1 MLEKLAQL
9 IKKAPP
15 EKWQVEDFCGIDQL
29 HLGGIGATH
38 KLLDWLDNSLDNTLD
53 SSYGLD
59 IGCGLG
65 GTSRLVWANHC
76 CSMVGLDI
84 NTSYID
90 AAKMLSAS
98 IHPAPKC
105 QFVVGNILHLPFE
118 KPTFDFVISQHA
130 CMNIKQKGDLL
141 KGLYAVLKPGGQVLM
156 HEVMLQPNATEADII
171 YPTPWANK
179 KDESH
184 LCTWASFNSLAVKA
198 GFEVNH
204 FEDDTNAALHWIR
217 QARTPKPTSGS
228 GAATP
233 TTSKPLFTPS
243 LALGAMAADMSANML
258 YNIEA
263 GTLQVVSIS
272 LREAL

>member
-9 IKKAPP
+9 IKNAPP

-65 GTSRLVWANHC
+65 GTSRLVWAKHG

-198 GFEVNH
+198 GFEVKD
-204 FEDDTNAALHWIR
+204 FEDDTQAALAWVQQARAAASSPRATVASTPTFTPVLPLGPNAA
-217 QARTPKPTSGS
+217 A
-228 GAATP
+228 
-233 TTSKPLFTPS
+233 
-243 LALGAMAADMSANML
+243 MSANIQANMQ
-258 YNIEA
+258 A
-263 GTLQVVSIS
+263 GLLQVVSTNFIKN
-272 LREAL
+272 